1 MRSLNLDEKAIIFL
15 DSFENL
21 EYKVKTQILN
31 LYANPSGIFEDY
43 QPIESFFAKIDKIKT
58 AKTVIMGLKDKEYI
72 EEAVSR
78 ALTGAD
84 DAVTLYSNGYPNR
97 TQRNFSS
104 TARFIRKGKF
114 GSLKR

>member
-43 QPIESFFAKIDKIKT
+43 QPIESFFAKIDKIIPI
-58 AKTVIMGLKDKEYI
+58 AKLFAAIKLRQMVK
-72 EEAVSR
+72 
-78 ALTGAD
+78 
-84 DAVTLYSNGYPNR
+84 
-97 TQRNFSS
+97 
-104 TARFIRKGKF
+104 
-114 GSLKR
+114 